1 LIVLLTPESFTQ
13 ARSSTWLPRSKWH
26 EKPPNCVALFLKIPT
41 GKSAFFAKSNLL
53 TLIAKALQ
61 EYKNRIIYGFSTGTP
76 DDQLAAAFEQGTAKV
91 SKRIAALHQLQD
103 EGYRTYGMIC
113 PHFHIPTRNSTS
125 SSAASSAKCYAP
137 STASTSGRR
146 SSMYAAERL
155 HAPTM
160 PSKMPDSLLQLF
172 QGKTAYSRTTLE
184 QTGIP
189 LNIQPHEYTLSS
201 LSWSSLSWTSAIC
214 PPRWAYA
221 SAVQKTMAMLFRNEP
236 AFPYRDEHGLPS
248 DRFDTIFAR

>member
-1 LIVLLTPESFTQ
+1 MPS
-13 ARSSTWLPRSKWH
+13 LPH
-26 EKPPNCVALFLKIPT
+26 PN
-41 GKSAFFAKSNLL
+41 
-53 TLIAKALQ
+53 Q
-61 EYKNRIIYGFSTGTP
+61 EQYLEFSRIICEM
-76 DDQLAAAFEQGTAKV
+76 L
-91 SKRIAALHQLQD
+91 
-103 EGYRTYGMIC
+103 RTQHC
-113 PHFHIPTRNSTS
+113 EHIW
-125 SSAASSAKCYAP
+125 
-137 STASTSGRR
+137 
-146 SSMYAAERL
+146 AEVINVRGP
-155 HAPTM
+155 PTM

-221 SAVQKTMAMLFRNEP
+221 SAVQKTMAMFFRNEP
-236 AFPYRDEHGLPS
+236 TFPYRDEHGLPS